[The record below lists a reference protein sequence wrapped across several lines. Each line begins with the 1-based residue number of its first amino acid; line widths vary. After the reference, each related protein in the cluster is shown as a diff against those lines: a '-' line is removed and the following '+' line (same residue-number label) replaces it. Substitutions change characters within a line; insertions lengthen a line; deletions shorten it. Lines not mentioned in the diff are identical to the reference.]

1 MNFLKFLL
9 TRVFL
14 KNLLIAFGIGFF
26 LLIASLI
33 WLRVFT
39 HHGQALTVPDLTGL
53 SLEEV
58 DVITKAKKIRYTVT
72 DSVFYKELPKGTVVK
87 QNPHQGSKVKVN
99 RTIYLSMNAINP
111 ERVTMPTVTGVSLRQ
126 ARATLETYG
135 LSLGKISYKPDIAVN
150 IVLEQRIND
159 TIINPGSMII
169 KGSAVNLVLGR
180 GLSDQTTLVPN
191 LVGID
196 VITSKEL
203 LADRYLNYGAIV
215 YDNSVA
221 TGLDTLFAFVWKQR
235 PDVAEATE
243 EVRLQLGSNVDIW
256 VTVDSTKL
264 PQADSLLLEKNYNPD
279 EENF

>member
-1 MNFLKFLL
+1 MDFLKFLL

-14 KNLLIAFGIGFF
+14 KNLLIAIGIGCF
-26 LLIASLI
+26 LLLSSLI

-53 SLEEV
+53 SLE
-58 DVITKAKKIRYTVT
+58 DVATVTKAKKIRFSVT
-72 DSVFYKELPKGTVVK
+72 DSVFFKDLPKGTVVK
-87 QNPHQGSKVKVN
+87 QNPRQGMKVKAN
-99 RTIYLSMNAINP
+99 RTIYLSMNAMNP

-135 LSLGKISYKPDIAVN
+135 LNLGKISYKPDIAVN
-150 IVLEQRIND
+150 IVLQQMLND
-159 TIINPGSMII
+159 TIIKPGSMVI
-169 KGSAVNLVLGR
+169 KGSDVNLVLGR
-180 GLSDQTTLVPN
+180 GLSNQTTLVPN
-191 LVGID
+191 LIGID
-196 VITSKEL
+196 VLTVKNL

-221 TGLDTLFAFVWKQR
+221 TGLDTLYAFVWKQR
-235 PDVAEATE
+235 PDVANASEG
-243 EVRLQLGSNVDIW
+243 VRLQLGSNVDIW

-264 PQADSLLLEKNYNPD
+264 PQSDSLLIDENYNAD

>member
-9 TRVFL
+9 SRLFF
-14 KNLLIAFGIGFF
+14 KNLLIAFGIAFF
-26 LLIASLI
+26 LLVSSLI

-53 SLEEV
+53 SLDEV
-58 DVITKAKKIRYTVT
+58 DLVTKAKKIRYNVT
-72 DSVFYKELPKGTVVK
+72 DSVFFKELPRGTVVK
-87 QNPHQGSKVKVN
+87 QNPRQGMKVKAN
-99 RTIYLSMNAINP
+99 RTIYLSMNAMNP

-126 ARATLETYG
+126 ARAILETYG
-135 LSLGKISYKPDIAVN
+135 LNLGKISYMPDIAVN
-150 IVLEQRIND
+150 NVLQQKLND
-159 TIINPGSMII
+159 TIIQSGSMVI
-169 KGSAVNLVLGR
+169 KGSSISLVLGR
-180 GLSDQTTLVPN
+180 GLSDQTTVVPN

-196 VITSKEL
+196 VLTAKGV

-221 TGLDTLFAFVWKQR
+221 TGLDTLFAFVWKQI
-235 PDVAEATE
+235 PDVSQSTE

-264 PQADSLLLEKNYNPD
+264 PQPDTLLLDKPYNPD